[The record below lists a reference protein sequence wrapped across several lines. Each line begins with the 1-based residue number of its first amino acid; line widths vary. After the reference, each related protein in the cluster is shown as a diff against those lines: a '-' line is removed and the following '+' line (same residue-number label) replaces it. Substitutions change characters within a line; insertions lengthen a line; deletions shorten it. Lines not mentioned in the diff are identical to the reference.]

1 MFQGQINILLLFKAS
16 GEKKEY
22 AGWALGVAAL
32 LAVSSLIPIL
42 IGVVVH
48 LVKRFSTTNN
58 KHAYEA
64 GKFYRVD
71 TTASTRPMLGDNYE
85 VSIFHSLSSQFILL
99 IYSCV
104 HRSHA
109 KVKNQR

>member
-1 MFQGQINILLLFKAS
+1 MLQAA

-32 LAVSSLIPIL
+32 LAVSSLIPIMV
-42 IGVVVH
+42 GVVVH
-48 LVKRFSTTNN
+48 LVKRCNSRDN

-71 TTASTRPMLGDNYE
+71 TTASTRPMLEDNYE
-85 VSIFHSLSSQFILL
+85 VSSCIISSIVHSC
-99 IYSCV
+99 IYSCIL
-104 HRSHA
+104 
-109 KVKNQR
+109 

>member
-1 MFQGQINILLLFKAS
+1 MEQGHGKISRQNLNIVLSLKAS

-32 LAVSSLIPIL
+32 LAMSSLIPIL
-42 IGVVVH
+42 VGALVH
-48 LVKRFSTTNN
+48 LI
-58 KHAYEA
+58 KHLSGKNSKHSYDT

-85 VSIFHSLSSQFILL
+85 VSVT
-99 IYSCV
+99 YSN
-104 HRSHA
+104 STA
-109 KVKNQR
+109 